1 MPKKAVGTGSILPQ
15 LMKVSSDI
23 IAERLATAI
32 NNCLIQGTFMKNTK
46 IASVTPLDKG
56 TPNKYEITNKY
67 ITFIFQIYENL
78 IKNKL
83 ISNFDKVLSP
93 MFGSL

>member
-1 MPKKAVGTGSILPQ
+1 MSKKAVGTGSILPQ

-32 NNCLIQGTFMKNTK
+32 NNCLIQVTFMKNTK
-46 IASVTPLDKG
+46 IASVTPLDNIG

-78 IKNKL
+78 IKKQTY
-83 ISNFDKVLSP
+83 
-93 MFGSL
+93 

>member
-1 MPKKAVGTGSILPQ
+1 MSKKAVGTGSILPQ

-46 IASVTPLDKG
+46 IASATPLDNKG

-78 IKNKL
+78 IKKQTY
-83 ISNFDKVLSP
+83 
-93 MFGSL
+93 